1 MPDPSSASH
10 SPSESRNNAQSD
22 ARRER
27 RHPRQD
33 FRARSH
39 ALAHAGEDGKPA
51 GRIPEHPLIPT
62 NHPQLISQEPEFQEL
77 LAHLRTQGAFA
88 YDSEFIGEMSYYP
101 KLCVVQVATR
111 ERVAL
116 VDGLAQ
122 LDLRPFWEL
131 VADPAIE
138 KVVHAGQQDL
148 EPVFRAVDRAPANI
162 FDTQI
167 AAGFVGLAYP
177 SGLSKLVKE
186 LVGVHLGKGLTF
198 THWDQRPLS
207 NVQLRYAADDVRY
220 LPALREA
227 IGKRLA
233 QAGHVQ
239 WAQEECEALCDP
251 ALYHLDPSMDYM
263 RLRGASSLTPQ
274 GAAVLRELYVWREE
288 AAKRADTP
296 PRSYLKDEILIDLAR
311 RPIRSL
317 ADLDRV
323 RGLPRPVE
331 EGEGS
336 RILEATQRGHAVPAG
351 DRPIPISTEE
361 SPAERFSVDALFAVI
376 QAHCAGQDLDPALVC
391 SRRDVAEIVRAED
404 FDAALRHGKLMKG
417 WRKQAVGDL
426 LGRMR
431 EGDGELRIK
440 LEGGRVRSVQ

>member
-1 MPDPSSASH
+1 MPDPSPAS
-10 SPSESRNNAQSD
+10 SSRKQ
-22 ARRER
+22 R
-27 RHPRQD
+27 RHPREE

-39 ALAHAGEDGKPA
+39 AQAHAEESGPA
-51 GRIPEHPLIPT
+51 ARIPEHPLIPR
-62 NHPQLISQEPEFQEL
+62 NHPHLIDQESEFREL
-77 LAHLRTQGAFA
+77 LEHLRSQGSFA

-101 KLCVVQVATR
+101 KLCVIQVATR
-111 ERVAL
+111 ERVDL
-116 VDGLAQ
+116 IDGLAR

-131 VADPAIE
+131 VADASIE

-148 EPVFRAVDRAPANI
+148 EPVFRAVDKPPANI

-167 AAGFVGLAYP
+167 AAGFVALAYP

-220 LPALREA
+220 LPALRQA
-227 IGKRLA
+227 IVDRLN
-233 QAGHVQ
+233 QSGHAA
-239 WAQEECEALCDP
+239 WAKEECEALCDP
-251 ALYHLDPSMDYM
+251 SLYHLDPSMDYM
-263 RLRGASSLTPQ
+263 RLRGASSLTPH
-274 GAAVLRELYVWREE
+274 GAAVLRELYVWRES
-288 AAKRADTP
+288 AAKRADSP

-331 EGEGS
+331 ENEGS
-336 RILEATQRGHAVPAG
+336 GILEATQRGQAVPAG

-361 SPAERFSVDALFAVI
+361 TPAERFAVDALFAVV
-376 QAHCAGQDLDPALVC
+376 QAHCAGQEIDPALVC
-391 SRRDVAEIVRAED
+391 SRRDVAEIVRGED
-404 FDAALRHGKLMKG
+404 SDAALRESKLMKG
-417 WRKQAVGDL
+417 WRKEAVGDL
-426 LGRMR
+426 LEQMR
-431 EGDGELRIK
+431 QGSGEVRLKLRDGK
-440 LEGGRVRSVQ
+440 VRSA